1 MIPIHALLLLCCACL
16 LVSLIGLAMLCRVLI
31 DNEAREREWQ
41 EMFQCFLRDAAKHER
56 NRLIETSGVFP
67 RRN

>member
-1 MIPIHALLLLCCACL
+1 MINTLIFLSCACL

-31 DNEAREREWQ
+31 ENEEREREWQ
-41 EMFQCFLRDAAKHER
+41 ECFARFLAE
-56 NRLIETSGVFP
+56 SGKREGIIRSGTFHNY

>member
-1 MIPIHALLLLCCACL
+1 MINTLILLSCACL
-16 LVSLIGLAMLCRVLI
+16 LVSLIGLALLCRVLI

-41 EMFQCFLRDAAKHER
+41 EMFECFLRDAAKHER

>member
-1 MIPIHALLLLCCACL
+1 MINTLLFLSCACL

-31 DNEAREREWQ
+31 DNEEREREWQ
-41 EMFQCFLRDAAKHER
+41 DMFNSFLRDAAKHER
-56 NRLIETSGVFP
+56 EKIIESSGTFHNH

>member
-1 MIPIHALLLLCCACL
+1 MINTLIFLSCACL

-31 DNEAREREWQ
+31 ENEAREREWQ

-56 NRLIETSGVFP
+56 EKIIETSGVFP

>member
-1 MIPIHALLLLCCACL
+1 MINTLILLSCACL

>member
-1 MIPIHALLLLCCACL
+1 MINTLIFLSCACL

-56 NRLIETSGVFP
+56 KKIIENSGVFP

>member
-1 MIPIHALLLLCCACL
+1 MINTLIFISCACL

-41 EMFQCFLRDAAKHER
+41 DMFNSFLRDAAKHER

-67 RRN
+67 RRH

>member
-1 MIPIHALLLLCCACL
+1 MINTLIFLSCACL

-31 DNEAREREWQ
+31 ENEEREREWQ
-41 EMFQCFLRDAAKHER
+41 EIFASFLRDAAKHER
-56 NRLIETSGVFP
+56 NRLIENSGVFP

>member
-1 MIPIHALLLLCCACL
+1 MINTLIFLSCACL
-16 LVSLIGLAMLCRVLI
+16 LVSLIGLALLCRVLI

-41 EMFQCFLRDAAKHER
+41 EMFECFLRDAAKHER
-56 NRLIETSGVFP
+56 ENIIETSGVFP

>member
-1 MIPIHALLLLCCACL
+1 MINTLIFLSCACL
-16 LVSLIGLAMLCRVLI
+16 LVSLIGLALLCRVLI

>member
-1 MIPIHALLLLCCACL
+1 MLNTLIFLSCACL

-31 DNEAREREWQ
+31 DTEAREREWQ
-41 EMFQCFLRDAAKHER
+41 EMFASFLRDAAKHER
-56 NRLIETSGVFP
+56 NRLIENSGVFP

>member
-1 MIPIHALLLLCCACL
+1 MINTLIFLSCACL

-31 DNEAREREWQ
+31 DNEEREREWQ
-41 EMFQCFLRDAAKHER
+41 EMFECFLRDAAKHER
-56 NRLIETSGVFP
+56 KKIIENSSVFP